1 MNAWSLA
8 APETLWKKTQT
19 RSGSW
24 SDWIRPRQQAHSKAG
39 TSGQAD
45 RLSATRHSLCYASP
59 PAQVGCLLVLPCC
72 KLVILSTNSESDR
85 LRVVLVAPRNPLNI
99 GAAARAMSNFG
110 FFHLR
115 VVNPYELAFREAR
128 SAVGAAPLLAKAEE
142 FKTVAEAIQ
151 DCTLV
156 VGTTAVG
163 QRQLHHTVRRLDQA
177 SHPLHKHLAKS
188 RVALLFGSE
197 KRGLSNEDL
206 SHCHWLVRI
215 PTREEHRS
223 MNLGQAVAVCLYEL
237 VRDPQAAAKPEKHVP
252 ATAADL
258 ERLTTL
264 LLDALRSSCYLK
276 SNPISKRRSAAPTE
290 EKIRRLVRR
299 LHLSASDAELTLG
312 ILRQILWK
320 SRQDNELSH

>member
-1 MNAWSLA
+1 
-8 APETLWKKTQT
+8 
-19 RSGSW
+19 
-24 SDWIRPRQQAHSKAG
+24 
-39 TSGQAD
+39 
-45 RLSATRHSLCYASP
+45 
-59 PAQVGCLLVLPCC
+59 
-72 KLVILSTNSESDR
+72 
-85 LRVVLVAPRNPLNI
+85 
-99 GAAARAMSNFG
+99 MSNFG

-128 SAVGAAPLLAKAEE
+128 SAVGAAPLLANAEE
-142 FKTVAEAIQ
+142 YKSVAEAVG

-163 QRQLHHTVRRLDQA
+163 LRQLQHPVRRLDQA
-177 SHPLHKHLAKS
+177 ARHLRKRPAGG

-237 VRDPQAAAKPEKHVP
+237 ARDPNAPARPEKHS
-252 ATAADL
+252 AASAADL

-264 LLDALRSSCYLK
+264 LLDALRASGYLK
-276 SNPISKRRSAAPTE
+276 SNPGNAPKRRSAAPTD
-290 EKIRRLVRR
+290 EKIRRLVHR

-320 SRQDNELSH
+320 SQQDNRPK